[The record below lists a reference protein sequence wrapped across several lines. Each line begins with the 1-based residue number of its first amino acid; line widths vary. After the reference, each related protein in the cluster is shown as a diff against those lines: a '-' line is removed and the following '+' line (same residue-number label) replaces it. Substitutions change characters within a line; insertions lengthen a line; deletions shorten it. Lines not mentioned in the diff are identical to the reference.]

1 MAIRLDLVL
10 CDWSNLI
17 LSFPCAVFIVQPG
30 PLAQIFYRC
39 ASFSVCNN
47 ALDDPVLFLL
57 LLLALFVEQKRLGI
71 FLRKTR
77 GIEAGLIYLVGLDVI
92 IDTL

>member
-1 MAIRLDLVL
+1 LGGRRVDANPAFAANIRDVE
-10 CDWSNLI
+10 I
-17 LSFPCAVFIVQPG
+17 TIAVECQR
-30 PLAQIFYRC
+30 YRFVD
-39 ASFSVCNN
+39 AF
-47 ALDDPVLFLL
+47 DDPVLFLL